1 MRIILLTALFALLG
15 ITSYS
20 QGQYGLMLGTGFTT
34 AYTSHYTPT
43 LDGYFLTR
51 LTRSIYAGGAL
62 SYRRYSFEFDK
73 SAGNPAYGDVLSI
86 KQKSSYL
93 YFAPRIDL
101 GVGYRKRFH
110 FYFALGPGILLAGN
124 KETSYYEPL
133 YQHTGPPTGGD
144 TVTYNTNASMR
155 TLIFN
160 YAVGVTYRLPLGY
173 WNVIFCQEFSYITS
187 KLNYPGTN
195 LNTSFL
201 NLSVGLVH
209 KYPQV
214 AVEY

>member
-1 MRIILLTALFALLG
+1 MRIVLLSVLFCVFSL
-15 ITSYS
+15 SSFS
-20 QGQYGLMLGTGFTT
+20 QGQYAFLAGSGFTT
-34 AYTSHYTPT
+34 SYTSHYTPT

-51 LTRSIYAGGAL
+51 LTRSLYAGGAL
-62 SYRRYSFEFDK
+62 SYRRYSFEY
-73 SAGNPAYGDVLSI
+73 SSGAGNPAYGDVLNI

-93 YFAPRIDL
+93 YLAPRIDL

-110 FYFALGPGILLAGN
+110 FYFALGPGILLGGS

-133 YQHTGPPTGGD
+133 YQHTGPASGSD

-201 NLSVGLVH
+201 NLSVGLTH

>member
-1 MRIILLTALFALLG
+1 MRIILITALFILLG
-15 ITSYS
+15 MNSYS
-20 QGQYGLMLGTGFTT
+20 QGQYGFIAGTGFTT
-34 AYTSHYTPT
+34 SYSSHYTPT

-62 SYRRYSFEFDK
+62 SFRRYSFEY
-73 SAGNPAYGDVLSI
+73 SSGTGNPAYGDVLSI
-86 KQKSSYL
+86 TQKSSYL

-110 FYFALGPGILLAGN
+110 FYFALGPGILLGGN
-124 KETSYYEPL
+124 KETSYYEPR
-133 YQHTGPPTGGD
+133 YQHTGPSTGSD
-144 TVTYNTNASMR
+144 TLTANTNSSMR

-173 WNVIFCQEFSYITS
+173 WNVILSQEISYISS

-214 AVEY
+214 TVEY